1 MNYSFAGS
9 HPSPHSTCRR
19 AKNRFSA
26 RESARCAVGVAVILT
41 WAGSAFAQGR
51 TLEGVWGVV
60 TQERNCTTN
69 APLGPP
75 TRALVTYDAG
85 GAFSDSRNIPVF
97 LPGQLSETHG
107 LWRHDGGQT
116 YATRFITMIN
126 FDSAPGTP
134 PGSPG
139 FQAGWI
145 VGAQTITLTG
155 PDTFTSTGRSEF
167 FNLNR
172 EVWRV
177 GCASRTG
184 ERFR

>member
-1 MNYSFAGS
+1 MNYPFAGS
-9 HPSPHSTCRR
+9 GPSVHEYP
-19 AKNRFSA
+19 
-26 RESARCAVGVAVILT
+26 ESRHLRDAIIRVTVGVVVLFA

-51 TLEGVWGVV
+51 TLEGVWGVM

-69 APLGPP
+69 APQGPP
-75 TRALVTYDAG
+75 TRAIVTYDGG
-85 GAFSDSRNIPVF
+85 GAFIDSRHIPVF

-116 YATRFITMIN
+116 YATRFVTMIN
-126 FDSAPGTP
+126 FDSAAGTP

-145 VGAQTITLTG
+145 VGTQTITLTG
-155 PDTFTSTGRSEF
+155 PDNFTSTGRSMF

-172 EVWRV
+172 EMSRV
-177 GCASRTG
+177 GCASRVG
-184 ERFR
+184 ERLQ